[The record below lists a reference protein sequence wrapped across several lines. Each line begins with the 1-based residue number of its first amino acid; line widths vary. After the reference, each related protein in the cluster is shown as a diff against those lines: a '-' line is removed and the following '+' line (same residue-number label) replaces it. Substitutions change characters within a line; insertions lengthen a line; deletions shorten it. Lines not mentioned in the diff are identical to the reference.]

1 VRSYRYA
8 PAQKTEIEKQLAE
21 MLRQGTIRCSSSPYA
36 YLVLLVK
43 RKHGTWHFCVDY
55 RHLNIIIVKNKHPL
69 PIVEELID
77 ELASAQW
84 FSKIDFRSGYHQI
97 RLREGEEQKAAFRTH
112 NGLYEFLVMPFG
124 LTNATATF
132 QSVMNQIFEPLLRHG
147 VLVFMDDILVYS
159 PTLESHV
166 ELLTQV
172 FDIVHQHQLFL
183 KFSKCSFAKQEIEYL
198 GHCISAQ
205 GDSTE
210 PSKVLAV
217 QHWSLPTNLKELRGF
232 LGLTGYYRKFIIH
245 YNMITRPLTL
255 LLKKGTPFVWTS
267 ATEEAFLWLKQAMV
281 EAPVLAIPDFTKPFV
296 LEIDACDY
304 GLGAVLMQEGHPIA
318 YLSKPL
324 CPKNQALST

>member
-1 VRSYRYA
+1 MRSYRYA

-43 RKHGTWHFCVDY
+43 RKDGTWHFCVDY

-112 NGLYEFLVMPFG
+112 SGLYEFLVMPFG

-183 KFSKCSFAKQEIEYL
+183 KFSKCSFSKQEIEYL

-205 GDSTE
+205 GVSTE

-217 QHWSLPTNLKELRGF
+217 QH
-232 LGLTGYYRKFIIH
+232 
-245 YNMITRPLTL
+245 
-255 LLKKGTPFVWTS
+255 
-267 ATEEAFLWLKQAMV
+267 
-281 EAPVLAIPDFTKPFV
+281 
-296 LEIDACDY
+296 
-304 GLGAVLMQEGHPIA
+304 
-318 YLSKPL
+318 
-324 CPKNQALST
+324 